1 MKKMICPECG
11 HEIDENEECCPN
23 CGYPTTDIPREEKE
37 DDNQLAQCPNCGKEI
52 SAIAKECPYCK
63 EDTGFDENKFRY
75 NPDYLESKKKNKID
89 KQKIKKIALP
99 TYLVASIVIILGLFI
114 GYQYKSGENASNI
127 HKAEQYKTELKNHK
141 ENEKALEAEIKDL
154 ESQVA
159 DRESYKSAYNKLYSD
174 TQNYRDQQST
184 IDSLNGQIADLQ
196 NQNNSLQQQLTSL
209 QSENDSL
216 KASAANSSSSGGAGG
231 RLPNTTSDTSTS
243 TEETVYWVSSGD
255 CYHSTPNCATLKR
268 SSNIMSGSVSSA
280 GGRRP
285 CKVCH

>member
-1 MKKMICPECG
+1 MRQFLDSYVFIYLGGIKRI
-11 HEIDENEECCPN
+11 
-23 CGYPTTDIPREEKE
+23 RE
-37 DDNQLAQCPNCGKEI
+37 
-52 SAIAKECPYCK
+52 
-63 EDTGFDENKFRY
+63 
-75 NPDYLESKKKNKID
+75 
-89 KQKIKKIALP
+89 KIKARKKR
-99 TYLVASIVIILGLFI
+99 YLVASIVIILGLFI

-141 ENEKALEAEIKDL
+141 ENEKALKAEIKDL

-209 QSENDSL
+209 QSENNSL

>member
-1 MKKMICPECG
+1 MALIKCPECG
-11 HEIDENEECCPN
+11 HEIDENEESCPC
-23 CGYPTTDIPREEKE
+23 CGYPVADIQTEAKL
-37 DDNQLAQCPNCGKEI
+37 DDKKLAQCPNCGKEI

-75 NPDYLESKKKNKID
+75 NPEYLESKKKNKID
-89 KQKIKKIALP
+89 KQTLKKIALP
-99 TYLVASIVIILGLFI
+99 TYLIASIAIILGLFI
-114 GYQYKSGENASNI
+114 GYQYKSGENVSNI

-141 ENEKALEAEIKDL
+141 ENEKALEAEIEDL
-154 ESQVA
+154 ENQVA
-159 DRESYKSAYNKLYSD
+159 DGESYKSAYNKLYSD

-184 IDSLNGQIADLQ
+184 IDTLNGQVADLQ
-196 NQNNSLQQQLTSL
+196 NQNNSLQQQVSSL

-216 KASAANSSSSGGAGG
+216 KASAASNSSSGSAGG
-231 RLPNTTSDTSTS
+231 RLPDTASDTSQS
-243 TEETVYWVSSGD
+243 TEETVYWTAGGD